1 MFVFPKPVREP
12 NTNSTDAAEL
22 LLSLS
27 IFGFSQLSAADQHE
41 KTKEM
46 YKKVV
51 EDVVVEQLSEE
62 SEEDFRLRTFTELF
76 NKLPFPDKNHFL
88 STVIKKFKRQ
98 RQIDELISW
107 FTTELDAN
115 DQQQLIGG
123 MVHVKADEE
132 TNDDDFRLRRFTQL
146 CKDYTDY
153 VYAYLVA
160 CRKEYG
166 EKPKHNEGCSD
177 WQSRFAKF
185 FLGFSITWFKGQSSF
200 GLWQLIKTLFHG
212 VKGVVVEKL
221 AEESEAD
228 FKLRRFT
235 ELCKRVVD
243 FDVQVR
249 FLDSA
254 VLQLQYEGSNIC
266 HGVLLQP
273 QDYASAAELLS
284 QLSSF
289 GFSLLSPNDQQDKIE
304 QISNEL
310 AVKVVDVE
318 RLAGETEEDF
328 RRKTFTKL
336 FNEAPVATRVSL
348 FKEFTAKFFGERRLC
363 ESILLFRQ
371 LDSNEQQERIEKML
385 DRFMWRRGVYVKDP
399 ILERLPQERE
409 EDFRLRRFIKL
420 VSTDKFILDDFVW
433 DEAKKWDLKGLHM
446 QTSGNKEREEIKQ
459 SRYAEF
465 YLGLSIIWFK
475 ARCASDPRNLIHVLV
490 GKVGEGCDYIIEK
503 FVNETE
509 EDFRLRRFTESFK
522 RLEFSSQEDIVKR
535 IQDTLFHDLRVDIHH
550 EFLVASGDEFLVGSG
565 SDPDKRPLHALEFIK
580 VKTPN
585 LRASGGAT
593 ATQGGGQGAISQ
605 GGQGTSQ
612 QTFIQKMW

>member
-1 MFVFPKPVREP
+1 M
-12 NTNSTDAAEL
+12 
-22 LLSLS
+22 
-27 IFGFSQLSAADQHE
+27 
-41 KTKEM
+41 
-46 YKKVV
+46 
-51 EDVVVEQLSEE
+51 
-62 SEEDFRLRTFTELF
+62 
-76 NKLPFPDKNHFL
+76 
-88 STVIKKFKRQ
+88 
-98 RQIDELISW
+98 ISW

-115 DQQQLIGG
+115 DQQQLIGE

-160 CRKEYG
+160 CRNEYG
-166 EKPKHNEGCSD
+166 EKPKHTEQTFDTHEGCSD
-177 WQSRFAKF
+177 WQSRFAEF
-185 FLGFSITWFKGQSSF
+185 FLGFSITWFKGQSSY
-200 GLWQLIKTLFHG
+200 GQRQLIEQLCDG

-228 FKLRRFT
+228 FKLRTFT

-243 FDVQVR
+243 FGVQVR
-249 FLDSA
+249 FLDQA
-254 VLQLQYEGSNIC
+254 VWQLQEKRRDLP
-266 HGVLLQP
+266 HRVLLQP
-273 QDYASAAELLS
+273 RDYASAAELLS

-289 GFSLLSPNDQQDKIE
+289 GFSILFPNDQQYMIE

-310 AVKVVDVE
+310 AVKVVNVE
-318 RLAGETEEDF
+318 RLEGETEEDF

-348 FKEFTAKFFGERRLC
+348 FQKFTEKFFGERRLC

-385 DRFMWRRGVYVKDP
+385 DRLMRSRREYVKDVKDV
-399 ILERLPQERE
+399 ILERLPDECE

-420 VSTDKFILDDFVW
+420 VRTDKYLLADFIW
-433 DEAKKWDLKGLHM
+433 DEDKKWDLKGLHM
-446 QTSGNKEREEIKQ
+446 QTSGNEAIEEIKQ

-475 ARCASDPRNLIHVLV
+475 ARCASDPRNLIQVIV
-490 GKVGEGCDYIIEK
+490 GKVGGGCDYIIEK

-509 EDFRLRRFTESFK
+509 EDFRLRRFTEWFK
-522 RLEFSSQEDIVKR
+522 RLEFSSQEDIVRR
-535 IQDTLFHDLRVDIHH
+535 IQDTVCHDLLPSERPSPKPAEKKKEEPKKKDAKYEPSEGPPYAS
-550 EFLVASGDEFLVGSG
+550 EFM
-565 SDPDKRPLHALEFIK
+565 K

-585 LRASGGAT
+585 LRGLGGAT
-593 ATQGGGQGAISQ
+593 ATRGGGE
-605 GGQGTSQ
+605 GTITQ
-612 QTFIQKMW
+612 